1 MVELAK
7 ESTTMRRVLDP
18 MFVYFDSRQHWA
30 PQKGLAMIIL
40 SRMAYFMENSGI
52 ILSYHFWLNYFSE
65 INHPVDVLSNSMFTL
80 KMWIS

>member
-52 ILSYHFWLNYFSE
+52 ILLPLLAQLIFTNKSSSGCIVKFH
-65 INHPVDVLSNSMFTL
+65 VLL
-80 KMWIS
+80 